1 MMVRAVAP
9 GARLVAPRRRLAA
22 TATSDRDGPV
32 RGRVRLGGRGVGKS
46 HARRTGRHAR
56 HATMRAM
63 SESVNTRTARWLLAF
78 FVLLILYGSLFPF
91 ELRQVPVDGPLDVVR
106 RLRWGISTRGDI
118 FANVL
123 LYLPFGATLAWALP
137 QSRSVAGRLLVA
149 TLCGTALS
157 FFVEAT
163 QVFLVR
169 RVATYADVVNN
180 TIGTFLGA
188 AAALLVRA
196 ATDRLNA
203 SETFRLTR
211 EPVAAALVALW
222 LATFLPS
229 WLPPFDTSRWP
240 EHWARLFEQ
249 GMPAWTAVA
258 VEALG
263 WLVVGAALRAL
274 TRPQY
279 VYPLLLACMAV
290 ALTVQFTLFVN
301 SARFDEPG
309 GAVLALLLWPA
320 ANRLD
325 DRTQLG
331 ALFALLVVATLA
343 RGLEPF
349 QFAPHAQPFNLVP
362 FADLISRGSTG
373 FNLPLLFG
381 KAFWHG
387 ALVWVLVRRGSA
399 PLAAGLVIAALLLAL
414 EFAQAWTPAGQHVP
428 SVTDPLVA
436 IAAGIVMALIASGG
450 GASVAASAPARR
462 RS

>member
-1 MMVRAVAP
+1 MA
-9 GARLVAPRRRLAA
+9 
-22 TATSDRDGPV
+22 
-32 RGRVRLGGRGVGKS
+32 
-46 HARRTGRHAR
+46 
-56 HATMRAM
+56 AM
-63 SESVNTRTARWLLAF
+63 SQSPNLRTARWLLAF

-91 ELRQVPVDGPLDVVR
+91 ELRNVDVHGPLDVVR

-123 LYLPFGATLAWALP
+123 LYLPFGATLAWALSP
-137 QSRSVAGRLLVA
+137 ARSVAARLLFA

-188 AAALLVRA
+188 GAALLVRA

-229 WLPPFDTSRWP
+229 WLPPFDTTRWP
-240 EHWARLFEQ
+240 EYWARLFDQ
-249 GMPAWTAVA
+249 GLPSWSAVA

-279 VYPLLLACMAV
+279 VYPLLLACVAV
-290 ALTVQFTLFVN
+290 AMTAQFTLFVN
-301 SARFDEPG
+301 SARFDEPA
-309 GAVLALLLWPA
+309 GAALALLLWPA
-320 ANRLD
+320 VNRLGD
-325 DRTQLG
+325 APQL
-331 ALFALLVVATLA
+331 AMLFALLVVATLV

-349 QFAPHAQPFNLVP
+349 AFAPAAQPFNLVP

-387 ALVWVLVRRGSA
+387 ALVWVLVRRGTP
-399 PLAAGLVIAALLLAL
+399 PLPAGLVIAAMLLGL
-414 EFAQAWTPAGQHVP
+414 EIAQAWTPVGHHVP

-436 IAAGIVMALIASGG
+436 IAAGIVMALIVPVSGST
-450 GASVAASAPARR
+450 ALAAPARR
-462 RS
+462 SRRS